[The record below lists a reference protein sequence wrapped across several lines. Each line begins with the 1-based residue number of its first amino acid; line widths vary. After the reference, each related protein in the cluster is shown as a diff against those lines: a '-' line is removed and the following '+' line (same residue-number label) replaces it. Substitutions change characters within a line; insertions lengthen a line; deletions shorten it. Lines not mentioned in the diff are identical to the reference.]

1 MPHRPALDR
10 LVLAAIIVTALTVAG
25 CGKDSCIPE
34 PSSPAAQIEFGEGI
48 EVVTLSGTLVRRFT
62 DYSRVTYNGRP
73 ALPLQTL
80 IGTDAIPFPDLY
92 GFRFIGT
99 DGFYANMPGKRYG
112 DNTWSQ
118 LGIGYLDLVSVRVV
132 FDTVRD
138 PMLRKGHNVK
148 WLIRVEVLRSI
159 DVAWNDGRRLAPIV
173 EITPDTVAA
182 GYPGAGTPG
191 LLLSDIVGHAVPGDL
206 VPRDHLYRVIGRDGS
221 ELPRL
226 LTWEEAQ
233 AAYYLLAGDRVVLR
247 ESLGPSY
254 QVNLPRTIR
263 IEGGAGRPARPAK
276 DEP

>member
-1 MPHRPALDR
+1 MTHWPATDR
-10 LVLAAIIVTALTVAG
+10 LVLAVLILASLAVAG
-25 CGKDSCIPE
+25 CGKDSYIPE
-34 PSSPAAQIEFGEGI
+34 PTTPVAQVEFGEGI
-48 EVVTLSGTLVRRFT
+48 EVVTPSGTVVRRFA
-62 DYSRVTYNGRP
+62 DQAQVTYGGRP
-73 ALPLQTL
+73 AIPLQEL
-80 IGTDAIPFPDLY
+80 VGTDAVSFPELY

-132 FDTVRD
+132 FDTARD

-159 DVAWNDGRRLAPIV
+159 DVAWDEGRRLAPVV
-173 EITPDTVAA
+173 EITPDTVTA

-191 LLLSDIVGHAVPGDL
+191 LLLSDIVRNAAPGAL
-206 VPRDHLYRVIGRDGS
+206 VPENHLCRVIGRDGS

-226 LTWEEAQ
+226 LTWEEMQ
-233 AAYYLLAGDRVVLR
+233 AAYYLFTGDRVVLR

-263 IEGGAGRPARPAK
+263 IEGGARREGGR
-276 DEP
+276 